1 MKDKFL
7 DEEVEAFGKLEG
19 AGFNEAQIDAIYS
32 YVEFKLKYQ
41 NEWRDSELSDAKIEM
56 REALKRHD
64 HLNGKVVSE
73 L

>member
-1 MKDKFL
+1 MVKYL
-7 DEEVEAFGKLEG
+7 TEEQEALAKLEDV
-19 AGFNEAQIDAIYS
+19 GFNEGQIDAIYD

-56 REALKRHD
+56 LQALRKHG
-64 HLNGKVVSE
+64 HLDGKVVSE

>member
-7 DEEVEAFGKLEG
+7 DEEIEAFGKLED
-19 AGFNEAQIDAIYS
+19 AGFSEVQIDAIYK

-41 NEWRDSELSDAKIEM
+41 NEWRDAELSDAKIEM
-56 REALKRHD
+56 KQALRKHG